1 MVTLN
6 NNCLLGKMLNTGLNL
21 PKNSNNSINEKSEN
35 LPESKILSNFLIE
48 LNKNLQGIN
57 AIIKSSFGLFLALIK
72 QVKGFKNRE
81 EAKLIISCIFQI
93 IYSTCN
99 EQNLQIK
106 QNVVDIDIAKK
117 SGKSYADHFFQFIQF
132 NLNYIEVPNLGEEFF
147 FENYLPIGDTKFD
160 SVDYQIEILL
170 KYERFLLRRYD
181 L

>member
-1 MVTLN
+1 M
-6 NNCLLGKMLNTGLNL
+6 
-21 PKNSNNSINEKSEN
+21 
-35 LPESKILSNFLIE
+35 
-48 LNKNLQGIN
+48 
-57 AIIKSSFGLFLALIK
+57 ALIK

-181 L
+181 DIYKSYYKCIRSVPGDIGDEVKATVDNSNQFLGIIFIIINYYNCLF